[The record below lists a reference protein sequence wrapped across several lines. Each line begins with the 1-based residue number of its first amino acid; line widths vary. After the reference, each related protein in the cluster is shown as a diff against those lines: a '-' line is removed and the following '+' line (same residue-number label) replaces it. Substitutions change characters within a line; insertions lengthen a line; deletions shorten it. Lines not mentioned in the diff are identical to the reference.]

1 MFARIPKTNSLIL
14 LTTLAFCLTGCGD
27 SQSSSQRQS
36 NSNPFAPNA
45 GSNHSR
51 PNNTNSN
58 RAPSRPKPSS
68 ISQKKRPSTPSPSTA
83 LPGSPKEM
91 TQKKSEPVKTDP
103 ASSNNIID
111 ETRKR
116 TLNEENP
123 GVAIIVRGISG
134 QETELLPVIQNELRS
149 SIVKPSTND
158 LPKEKPDADTGQNEV
173 EHFFLDKQLVLI
185 IRPVPEDLFAF
196 AQNLKWGSVKEIDL
210 PNRIIT
216 IDTQQKKLTSLA
228 AKENSTPE
236 PSVKS
241 PTKTDPAKPTIKPT
255 EKKKPASANPLAN
268 DRDLKPRPGEET
280 LDWALRVIA
289 GTSSFAHDT
298 ACKKLVRMKPDPDQ
312 LQRVSSVLAE
322 TLPLAKTGFR
332 MKEHVNAMSVWYTD
346 EATQAFAALL
356 SGEKSRVVRE
366 EIIELLPKIRSE
378 VTAEVLVGRLA
389 HRGDMKAART
399 SLKFLGELGE
409 KPVIKLLEHPDDSL
423 RIEACKILQAIGTQD
438 SIEALKKRAEIEDS
452 PVIKRLISET
462 QTKINQKSAS
472 RDE

>member
-1 MFARIPKTNSLIL
+1 
-14 LTTLAFCLTGCGD
+14 
-27 SQSSSQRQS
+27 
-36 NSNPFAPNA
+36 
-45 GSNHSR
+45 
-51 PNNTNSN
+51 
-58 RAPSRPKPSS
+58 
-68 ISQKKRPSTPSPSTA
+68 
-83 LPGSPKEM
+83 
-91 TQKKSEPVKTDP
+91 
-103 ASSNNIID
+103 
-111 ETRKR
+111 
-116 TLNEENP
+116 
-123 GVAIIVRGISG
+123 
-134 QETELLPVIQNELRS
+134 
-149 SIVKPSTND
+149 
-158 LPKEKPDADTGQNEV
+158 
-173 EHFFLDKQLVLI
+173 
-185 IRPVPEDLFAF
+185 
-196 AQNLKWGSVKEIDL
+196 
-210 PNRIIT
+210 
-216 IDTQQKKLTSLA
+216 
-228 AKENSTPE
+228 
-236 PSVKS
+236 
-241 PTKTDPAKPTIKPT
+241 
-255 EKKKPASANPLAN
+255 
-268 DRDLKPRPGEET
+268 
-280 LDWALRVIA
+280 
-289 GTSSFAHDT
+289 
-298 ACKKLVRMKPDPDQ
+298 MKPDPDQ

>member
-1 MFARIPKTNSLIL
+1 
-14 LTTLAFCLTGCGD
+14 
-27 SQSSSQRQS
+27 
-36 NSNPFAPNA
+36 
-45 GSNHSR
+45 
-51 PNNTNSN
+51 
-58 RAPSRPKPSS
+58 
-68 ISQKKRPSTPSPSTA
+68 
-83 LPGSPKEM
+83 M

-103 ASSNNIID
+103 ASPNNIID

-149 SIVKPSTND
+149 SIVKPSTD
-158 LPKEKPDADTGQNEV
+158 DSPKEKLDADSAENDV

-228 AKENSTPE
+228 SKENMTPSTPE
-236 PSVKS
+236 PSVEG
-241 PTKTDPAKPTIKPT
+241 PTKTDPTKPTMKPT
-255 EKKKPASANPLAN
+255 EKKKSTGVNPLAN

-399 SLKFLGELGE
+399 SLKFLGALAE
-409 KPVIKLLEHPDDSL
+409 KPVIKLLEHPEDSL

-438 SIEALKKRAEIEDS
+438 SIEALKKRAEVEDS